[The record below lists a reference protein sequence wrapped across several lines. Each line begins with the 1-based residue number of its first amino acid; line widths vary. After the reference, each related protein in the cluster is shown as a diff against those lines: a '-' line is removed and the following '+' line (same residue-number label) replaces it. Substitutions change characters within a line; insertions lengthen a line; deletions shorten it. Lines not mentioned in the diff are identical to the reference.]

1 MTLGNPERIE
11 TEVAKAYREGRLRVC
26 SSTQLSPTTGE
37 AIRALLKNP
46 DGTDSTFHIVRISST
61 ASAGPTQ
68 AHLFENPDTGLPSN
82 TDASVANPNRELSP
96 QIAGVFETD
105 TGTTELS
112 GGNDLGIE
120 FGIPAGKN
128 DDEGN
133 LYALPE
139 NNTVGLSITSS
150 VLVGEDAWL
159 NVWYI
164 IE

>member
-11 TEVAKAYREGRLRVC
+11 TEAAKAYREGRLRVC
-26 SSTQLSPTTGE
+26 SSTQLSPTAGE
-37 AIRALLKNP
+37 SIRALLKNP
-46 DGTDSTFHIVRISST
+46 NGTDSTFHIVRISST

-105 TGTTELS
+105 TGHLED
-112 GGNDLGIE
+112 DLGIE

-164 IE
+164 VE